1 MLTVIPGTYYVSIEY
16 KYDWF
21 HKGYSWFLKGK
32 MRKGFSGRSN
42 SLSFFFKGG
51 FMKMWSVLEELRVL
65 VEFSF
70 NGKYWGDVLEMQL
83 ATRSERALYTRSR
96 IYDWCLYFQK
106 SELYG
111 KKKNDVVQKRCSQRV
126 ELGLLSGFY
135 CCPNYRRWGQYGA
148 CSPGGGS
155 KNQDLKAETIPRAKY
170 PLQVYPFPFLKNR
183 IVFDK
188 ILMFFIKFCFRFLP
202 ANQPGTHYSLIL

>member
-1 MLTVIPGTYYVSIEY
+1 MENIEEMSQKCSQPPDQKEHCIPDQEFMTDVYIFKKVS
-16 KYDWF
+16 
-21 HKGYSWFLKGK
+21 
-32 MRKGFSGRSN
+32 
-42 SLSFFFKGG
+42 
-51 FMKMWSVLEELRVL
+51 FM
-65 VEFSF
+65 
-70 NGKYWGDVLEMQL
+70 
-83 ATRSERALYTRSR
+83 A
-96 IYDWCLYFQK
+96 
-106 SELYG
+106 

-202 ANQPGTHYSLIL
+202 TYQPGTHYSLIL